1 MVDVQENRT
10 TLEKFDK
17 KSSERKK
24 ERQSQEETRKVS
36 ANVVVYV
43 SDVCKTCKNVSDVC
57 RTCKNVADV

>member
-10 TLEKFDK
+10 KLEKFDK
-17 KSSERKK
+17 TSSERKK
-24 ERQSQEETRKVS
+24 VRQSQEETRKVS